1 MGKAMLLAL
10 DGVGIG
16 IVAAAALTRYMES
29 LLVDVGTMDALTF
42 VVTPVVLGA
51 VAGLAAYL
59 PARHA
64 SKVDPMEALRYE

>member
-1 MGKAMLLAL
+1 
-10 DGVGIG
+10 VGIG
-16 IVAAAALTRYMES
+16 LVAAAALTRYMES
-29 LLVDVGTMDALTF
+29 LLVDVRAMDAVTF

-51 VAGLAAYL
+51 VAGVAAYL